1 MMLTDDWYVFAAIV
15 LLALCSVI
23 TRAAYL
29 LVGHL
34 LPLPDRVRSAL
45 RYAPLAAL
53 TAIIVP
59 EVLPWNVQHGPMLD
73 LKLVAAIVSIWV
85 FMRTRSALLL
95 IVSGMLTLWL
105 TRWIVGLFM

>member
-1 MMLTDDWYVFAAIV
+1 MMIADDWYVFAAIV

-23 TRAAYL
+23 TRAGYL

-45 RYAPLAAL
+45 RFAPLAAL

-59 EVLPWNVQHGPMLD
+59 EILPWNPQHGPMLD

-85 FMRTRSALLL
+85 FQRTRSALLL

-105 TRWIVGLFM
+105 MRWIVSFFM